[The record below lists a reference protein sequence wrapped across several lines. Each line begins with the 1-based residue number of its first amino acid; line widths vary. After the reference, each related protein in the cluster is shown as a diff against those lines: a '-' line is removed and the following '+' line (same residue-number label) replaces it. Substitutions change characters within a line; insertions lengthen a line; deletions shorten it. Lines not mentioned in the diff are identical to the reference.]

1 MPETKEKMISKRERI
16 VRMNAA
22 LKELMEGK
30 TIYRPQKQNTDYFDK
45 AIEFI
50 TFGAHPDMENAAG
63 ETLLYQ
69 AIAMQNV
76 EALKKLVKVPGINLN
91 KRIRPRGFVS
101 SLKTLIQRTGDFIS
115 KTTGLPLTIR
125 FESQKGISPVYFAA
139 ETGQVEMIDIL
150 KEAGA
155 NLDRPNRF
163 KQSPLLA
170 MKRDI
175 QTTEKKKLEALG
187 AHEIGKHPKQQQSIT
202 VNGLLHR
209 LNEKGK
215 KVKQKAVAVMP
226 HRSKEEHRPK
236 NFTLRKPV
244 NPKDY
249 ELQKALSEFEEGW
262 AYMEQTGRD
271 KAFDRHFTKCIQ
283 LIKEGANPNVSVSQ
297 HFVGKAKHYT
307 LLHQAAASKQIRW
320 VQEVLK
326 LPGVDPNVWDDHGT
340 RPIHIVAKRQHSGAD
355 IMKVLC
361 SVPGIDLNAQDEKG
375 NTPMYYL
382 IQGVGLSKKGGPV
395 MSAKELWETGKVDLD
410 IKNNVGQSCRDLLTF
425 VPGDVASYLRKMT
438 EKKELTVQDMVRM
451 RAQGQKIDA
460 NR

>member
-1 MPETKEKMISKRERI
+1 MPKTKEKMISKRERI
-16 VRMNAA
+16 IRMNAA
-22 LKELMEGK
+22 LKELMDGK
-30 TIYRPQKQNTDYFDK
+30 TIYHPQKQNTDYFDK

-50 TFGAHPDMENAAG
+50 EFGAHPDMENKAG

-76 EALKKLVKVPGINLN
+76 EALKKLVKVSGINLN
-91 KRIRPRGFVS
+91 KRIRPRGVMS
-101 SLKTLIQRTGDFIS
+101 RLKAAFQRSGDYVLAHIGVPA
-115 KTTGLPLTIR
+115 TVR
-125 FESQKGISPVYFAA
+125 FKKEKGISPVYFAA
-139 ETGQVEMIDIL
+139 ETDQVEMIKIL

-155 NLDRPNRF
+155 DLDVPNRF
-163 KQSPLLA
+163 RQSPLLA

-175 QTTEKKKLEALG
+175 QTPVAQELEALG
-187 AHEIGKHPKQQQSIT
+187 AHEAGKLPGHKQSIT
-202 VNGLLHR
+202 VNGLLHK
-209 LNEKGK
+209 LNEGSKLA
-215 KVKQKAVAVMP
+215 KQKISAVVP
-226 HRSKEEHRPK
+226 HQTKTEHRPK
-236 NFTLRKPV
+236 NFVLKTPV
-244 NPKDY
+244 TPKDY

-262 AYMEQTGRD
+262 AYMAPTGRD
-271 KAFDRHFTKCIQ
+271 RAFNRHFEKCIR
-283 LIKEGANPNVSVSQ
+283 LVKEGANPNISVSQ
-297 HFVGKAKHYT
+297 QCVGKAKHYT

-355 IMKVLC
+355 IMKLLC

-382 IQGVGLSKKGGPV
+382 IQGVGLSKSGGPV
-395 MSAKELWETGKVDLD
+395 TSAKELWETGKVDLD
-410 IKNNVGQSCRDLLTF
+410 IKNTVGQSCRDLLTF

-438 EKKELTVQDMVRM
+438 EKKELTVQDMVRL
-451 RAQGQKIDA
+451 RAQGQKIDV